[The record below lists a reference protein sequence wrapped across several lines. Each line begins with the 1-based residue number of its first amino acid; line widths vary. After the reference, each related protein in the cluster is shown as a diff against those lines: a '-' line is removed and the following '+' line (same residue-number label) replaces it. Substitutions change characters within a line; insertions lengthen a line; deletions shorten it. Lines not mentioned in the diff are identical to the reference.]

1 MKTPRGSIAIENREN
16 RIRLRWNLDG
26 DRYCLSLGLNY
37 TKVNLKV
44 AQQVANQIELDI
56 LSCNFDPSL
65 NKYRLRNKKSKLKS
79 ITRAD
84 NSLLLESWDEWVESL
99 NLSPRT
105 QKNHYAVIRKMIEK
119 ANPQLNNSRWL
130 EKVNNLSP
138 GIWNDR
144 LSFLRNCLDWCVSKG
159 YTDHNP
165 YIRLKRKKSNTK
177 AAKPFTKQEINSIIL
192 AFRTDQF
199 CPKSSSYKHSYYAD
213 YVEFL
218 FLTGCRPAE
227 AIGLQRKHID
237 LERNEV
243 VICSVLA
250 RGDNGETS
258 SNKRVRKETKTGN
271 IRYLTMTD
279 RLRQIMES
287 RCADLQPDCL
297 VFRSPKGLAIN
308 DNNFARRQWKPVL
321 EGLGI
326 EYRKPYTTRHTM
338 ASIAIEQ
345 GIPLTGV
352 AYLLGHKD
360 TTMVMRTYGHM
371 INRPSL
377 PEIDI

>member
-1 MKTPRGSIAIENREN
+1 MKPPKGSVAIENRDN
-16 RIRLRWNLDG
+16 RIRLRWSFNG
-26 DRYCLSLGLNY
+26 ERYCLSLGLNY
-37 TKVNLKV
+37 TQINLKA

-56 LSCNFDPSL
+56 LSGNFDLSL
-65 NKYRLRNKKSKLKS
+65 NKYKPAKISFANKSKLSKNPNLLEVW
-79 ITRAD
+79 D
-84 NSLLLESWDEWVESL
+84 VWVNSLKLTS
-99 NLSPRT
+99 RT
-105 QKNHYAVIRKMIEK
+105 KNRHYMQIRGLIRK
-119 ANPQLNNSRWL
+119 ANPKLKDPKWFTKIDTLSPEIWNSR
-130 EKVNNLSP
+130 LSY
-138 GIWNDR
+138 
-144 LSFLRNCLDWCVSKG
+144 LSSCLDWCIDKG
-159 YTDHNP
+159 YAAENP
-165 YIRLKRKKSNTK
+165 YKGLKRRKSATK

-199 CPKSSSYKHSYYAD
+199 CPQSSSYKHSYYAD

-237 LERNEV
+237 LERNEI

-271 IRYLTMTD
+271 IRYLTMTE

-308 DNNFARRQWKPVL
+308 DNNFTRRQWKPVL